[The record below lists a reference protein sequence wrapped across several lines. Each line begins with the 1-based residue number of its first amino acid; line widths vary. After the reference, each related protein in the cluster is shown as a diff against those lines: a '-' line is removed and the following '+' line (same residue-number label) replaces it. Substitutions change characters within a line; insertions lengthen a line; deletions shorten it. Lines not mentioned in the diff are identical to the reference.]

1 MLQSNSGIGNLS
13 LLSHATKLPAKFGAL
28 SQASCS
34 KWVTLGDE
42 ASTWVDDAAGTA
54 ISEVITVDCLTCLSF
69 LTKAKGFVCN
79 KLISAK
85 AVVKLD
91 NIDLVRSDSGHLV
104 SFLSGSLCHAASD
117 QINRGAAK
125 RVELVCRQADANQLD
140 RLVLKAMADHE
151 LFRTEDSGGC
161 SISVRAASEKLDR

>member
-1 MLQSNSGIGNLS
+1 MLQSNSRIRYLS
-13 LLSHATKLPAKFGAL
+13 FHSHAAELPAKFGAL

-34 KWVTLGDE
+34 KWVTLGDKTS
-42 ASTWVDDAAGTA
+42 AWVDDTA
-54 ISEVITVDCLTCLSF
+54 SATIGEVITVDCLACLSF

-79 KLISAK
+79 ELISAK
-85 AVVKLD
+85 AVVELD

-104 SFLSGSLCHAASD
+104 SFLSGGLCHAASD